1 MEIVKYLLPV
11 IVLIVIEFVFRFSK
25 KVSKKDLAEEQKSVL
40 PKSVTTSVSNEI
52 LPIKDQLKK
61 VEHIADKK
69 DFGKE
74 IPYKI
79 GDLIDLEQLE
89 KIQDSL
95 SKALGIASITVDN
108 NGEPVTKESEF
119 TNFCMSQTRKSVEG
133 AKRCYQC
140 DVDGGTLSAKTN
152 KPAVYRCHAG
162 LVDFAVPI
170 LIDGIQIGSIIGG
183 QVLTSAPNEEK
194 FRKVAREIGVNE
206 EEYITELHKIPIV
219 SDDKVEAAAMVLFLI
234 GNTLSELGHN
244 RLKAKERAAKLSS
257 KSIGLVEGTV
267 QKTKSIVEQIN
278 TLRNVV
284 EEQSAVVVEFSA
296 TIEQMMA
303 ALGNISTVATT
314 KNTSSQKLL
323 DLAKEG
329 ENAIKTTHNAVADM
343 VKNSEQI
350 IDFMR
355 LIDDINAR
363 TSLLGMNASI
373 EAAHAGDRGKGFAVV
388 AGEIRKLAMSS
399 SENATTVDT
408 FLKENSLLAS
418 RLSEMSNNTE
428 ATYTIIESEIKEV
441 LQSLEEIASSTI
453 EMSNGSKE
461 IVSGIENLRNISVSV
476 SDSSA
481 NMEKMILGINTAM
494 SEIKAMTEDFITA
507 LE

>member
-1 MEIVKYLLPV
+1 
-11 IVLIVIEFVFRFSK
+11 
-25 KVSKKDLAEEQKSVL
+25 
-40 PKSVTTSVSNEI
+40 
-52 LPIKDQLKK
+52 
-61 VEHIADKK
+61 
-69 DFGKE
+69 
-74 IPYKI
+74 
-79 GDLIDLEQLE
+79 
-89 KIQDSL
+89 
-95 SKALGIASITVDN
+95 
-108 NGEPVTKESEF
+108 
-119 TNFCMSQTRKSVEG
+119 
-133 AKRCYQC
+133 
-140 DVDGGTLSAKTN
+140 
-152 KPAVYRCHAG
+152 
-162 LVDFAVPI
+162 
-170 LIDGIQIGSIIGG
+170 
-183 QVLTSAPNEEK
+183 
-194 FRKVAREIGVNE
+194 
-206 EEYITELHKIPIV
+206 
-219 SDDKVEAAAMVLFLI
+219 
-234 GNTLSELGHN
+234 
-244 RLKAKERAAKLSS
+244 
-257 KSIGLVEGTV
+257 
-267 QKTKSIVEQIN
+267 
-278 TLRNVV
+278 
-284 EEQSAVVVEFSA
+284 
-296 TIEQMMA
+296 
-303 ALGNISTVATT
+303 
-314 KNTSSQKLL
+314 L